1 MKFYF
6 DNKSSWKWMGAL
18 WLSAAVLTLWL
29 GTARLQY
36 AGFGW
41 IEAAAFAA
49 GVLALLLG
57 VYFLNMRRVVL
68 FYIDK
73 EGLQA
78 HEGPGRKRRKL
89 YWGNIQYIVW
99 EEEKFEIIRT
109 DGTLETWQSDF
120 LSKENRDRFKHEIAV
135 FIPVHEKQRRA

>member
-49 GVLALLLG
+49 GGLALLLG
-57 VYFLNMRRVVL
+57 IYFFNMRHVIL
-68 FYIDK
+68 FYIDE
-73 EGLQA
+73 EGIQS

-89 YWGNIQYIVW
+89 YWDDIQYVVW
-99 EEEKFEIIRT
+99 EEESFKIVRT
-109 DGTLETWQSDF
+109 DDMVETWQSDL
-120 LSKENRDRFKHEIAV
+120 LSKENRERFRHEIAA
-135 FIPVHEKQRRA
+135 FIPVHGKQFMA